1 MSGETLRQK
10 VVIINP
16 QGFHMR
22 PLTAFVELAR
32 KFQSAVTVARGDYR
46 CNGKSPLELMT
57 LGAEE
62 GTELVLE
69 ITGSDAAA
77 AMEALVKVITAPGP
91 PEEAP
96 ESPLPQKG

>member
-1 MSGETLRQK
+1 MNGETVRQT
-10 VVIINP
+10 VAITNP

-32 KFQSAVTVARGDYR
+32 KFQSAVTVSKGDLR

-57 LGAEE
+57 LGAEQ

-69 ITGSDAAA
+69 VTGSDAPAA
-77 AMEALVKVITAPGP
+77 LEALARQLALPSPDELPSEP
-91 PEEAP
+91 PL
-96 ESPLPQKG
+96 SKG